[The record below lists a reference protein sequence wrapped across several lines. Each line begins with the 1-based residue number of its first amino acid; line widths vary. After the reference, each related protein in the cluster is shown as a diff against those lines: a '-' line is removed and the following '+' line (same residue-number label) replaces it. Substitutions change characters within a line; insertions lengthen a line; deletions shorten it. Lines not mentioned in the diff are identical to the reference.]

1 MSNFLFNEGKSA
13 MMTGALN
20 LSTDSISVALV
31 KDTPTITPS
40 ATTSNISSFSANTIG
55 TAQVLANKTVS
66 SNVFDADDVT
76 FNTVAGGST
85 VKGFVI
91 YKTTGGTLIAWI
103 DTGTGIPF
111 ATNGGNVT
119 LTFSGGPNKIFAL

>member
-1 MSNFLFNEGKSA
+1 MANFLFNEGKNA

-20 LSTDSISVALV
+20 LSTDSLSIALI
-31 KDTPTITPS
+31 KDAPTITPTVS
-40 ATTSNISSFSANTIG
+40 TSNISSFVNNTIG
-55 TAQVLANKTVS
+55 TAQVLANKTVTA
-66 SNVFDADDVT
+66 NVFDADDVT
-76 FNTVAGGST
+76 FTTIASGST

-91 YKTTGGTLIAWI
+91 YKTTGGTLIAWV